1 VRAAWRRW
9 RWVLCG
15 HSTDVNGTPC
25 LNPCSLTLPL
35 TSLRRT
41 APRSLPRPPT
51 RARTDNPPKLLPCNH
66 VLCEQSIQ
74 KIARSRSRV
83 LKCPYCP
90 MEARP
95 DNTRT
100 LIFPDVE

>member
-1 VRAAWRRW
+1 
-9 RWVLCG
+9 
-15 HSTDVNGTPC
+15 
-25 LNPCSLTLPL
+25 
-35 TSLRRT
+35 
-41 APRSLPRPPT
+41 
-51 RARTDNPPKLLPCNH
+51 

-83 LKCPYCP
+83 FKCPYCP

-100 LIFPDVE
+100 LTFPDVL